1 MPSPVHSV
9 VVVGDN
15 IVGIFV
21 GCRGLWLVLHVYVGP
36 GSLGTVCVGQGGF
49 PLLCFWRSRG
59 VDTCTCAL
67 RVPGCVAPPCDSI
80 RSCVVVDIVRSGGP

>member
-1 MPSPVHSV
+1 MPSPVRSV

-15 IVGIFV
+15 NVGIFV

-59 VDTCTCAL
+59 VDTA
-67 RVPGCVAPPCDSI
+67 RVRCVFQGVWLPRVTVFA
-80 RSCVVVDIVRSGGP
+80 VV